1 MKEASE
7 RERYWQAHRVAW
19 QSSGL
24 SQRAYCQ
31 REGLSFSA
39 FGYWRSRGKA
49 MAQAPLPAFV
59 PVLIEAP
66 AMKVEE
72 AAGVGVSSR
81 FPAPICSGHGTG
93 VEVRLAHGRT
103 IVVAENFD
111 ESVLARVIR
120 VVEQVPC

>member
-1 MKEASE
+1 MKEEGE

-39 FGYWRSRGKA
+39 FGYWRSRVKA
-49 MAQAPLPAFV
+49 MGQAPLPAFM

-66 AMKVEE
+66 AVKAEE
-72 AAGVGVSSR
+72 AEGAVGSGS
-81 FPAPICSGHGTG
+81 PAPISPGLGAG
-93 VEVRLAHGRT
+93 VEIRLKSGRT
-103 IVVAENFD
+103 IVVAEHFD
-111 ESVLARVIR
+111 EVVLARVIR

>member
-1 MKEASE
+1 MKEESE
-7 RERYWQAHRVAW
+7 RERYWQAHRMAW

-39 FGYWRSRGKA
+39 FGYWRSRMNA
-49 MAQAPLPAFV
+49 TPATPAATFV
-59 PVLIEAP
+59 PLLIEAP
-66 AMKVEE
+66 AVKAEE
-72 AAGVGVSSR
+72 AEVAVGSGS
-81 FPAPICSGHGTG
+81 PAPISPGLGAG
-93 VEVRLAHGRT
+93 VEVRLKSDRT

-111 ESVLARVIR
+111 EAVLAKVIR

>member
-1 MKEASE
+1 MKEESE

-39 FGYWRSRGKA
+39 FGYWRSRVKA
-49 MAQAPLPAFV
+49 RVEARLPAFV

-66 AMKVEE
+66 AVKAE
-72 AAGVGVSSR
+72 AAEGVVGSG
-81 FPAPICSGHGTG
+81 APEPISPGLGTG
-93 VEVRLAHGRT
+93 VEIRLKSGRT
-103 IVVAENFD
+103 IVVSEHFD
-111 ESVLARVIR
+111 EALLARVIR
-120 VVEQVPC
+120 IVEQAPC

>member
-1 MKEASE
+1 MKEEGE

-39 FGYWRSRGKA
+39 FGYWRGRVKA
-49 MAQAPLPAFV
+49 MGQATLPAFV

-66 AMKVEE
+66 ALVEE
-72 AAGVGVSSR
+72 AEVAAGSGT
-81 FPAPICSGHGTG
+81 PAPISPGHGAG
-93 VEVRLAHGRT
+93 VEIRLKSGRT
-103 IVVAENFD
+103 IVVAEHFD
-111 ESVLARVIR
+111 EAVLARVIR